1 MSRLNFDYTDPYPNF
16 DRNKI
21 KGYVAQ
27 LTSLEKNHYNKA
39 TALEVAAGAKLFNVI
54 VEDEQVG
61 NQLLKNGRLKKRVTM
76 IPLTK
81 IKSYSIPQQ
90 VRRFLQCNHCNIHY
104 SYITNKIENRYCP
117 TCRSWKSP
125 FRNLPRRLSGGGRQ
139 SNDLCLR
146 RNIHL

>member
-1 MSRLNFDYTDPYPNF
+1 MSRLNFEYTDPYPNF

-27 LTSLEKNHYNKA
+27 LTSLDKIHYNKA

-76 IPLTK
+76 IPLTR

-90 VRRFLQCNHCNIHY
+90 VWRFLQCIHV
-104 SYITNKIENRYCP
+104 ILTHHKLNR
-117 TCRSWKSP
+117 K
-125 FRNLPRRLSGGGRQ
+125 
-139 SNDLCLR
+139 
-146 RNIHL
+146 